1 MAAKS
6 RTSNGWGL
14 PVGVIVIVTVVT
26 TFVFMSASASARAQ
40 DPVPR
45 FEISGTSTVRG
56 WTCPVDGTMSVTP
69 GGGSAI
75 PGFSD
80 GVQSVTLTV
89 KVNEIECPDERMTE
103 HLQDAM
109 EAPSHPEI
117 VYQLDQYT
125 VTDDTA
131 QASGTLTIHGVSKP
145 ISLEINL
152 VESADG
158 YRGVGE
164 TEIDMTD
171 FGVTPPSVWG
181 GLLNVGE
188 LVQVAFEFPLVAN

>member
-1 MAAKS
+1 MRVKTMT
-6 RTSNGWGL
+6 RTINVWAL
-14 PVGVIVIVTVVT
+14 AVGAIL
-26 TFVFMSASASARAQ
+26 FVFVFVLASTSARAQ
-40 DPVPR
+40 GPVPR
-45 FEISGTSTVRG
+45 FEVSGTSTVRG
-56 WTCPVDGTMSVTP
+56 WTCPVDGAMSVTP

-80 GVQSVTLTV
+80 GVQSVTLTI
-89 KVNEIECPDERMTE
+89 KVDEIECPDEVMKE

-117 VYQLDQYT
+117 VYELDQYV
-125 VTDDTA
+125 VTGDTA
-131 QASGTLTIHGVSKP
+131 QASGTLTMHGVTKP
-145 ISLEINL
+145 ISLEIDL

-164 TEIDMTD
+164 TEIDMTG

-188 LVQVAFEFPLVAN
+188 QVQVAFEFPLVAN